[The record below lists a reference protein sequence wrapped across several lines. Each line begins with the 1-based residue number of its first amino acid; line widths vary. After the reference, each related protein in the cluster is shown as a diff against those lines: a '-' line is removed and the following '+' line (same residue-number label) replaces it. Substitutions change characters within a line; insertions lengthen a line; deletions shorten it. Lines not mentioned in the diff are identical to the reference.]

1 MLKRNYYCLPY
12 EDRGISMEKTTVLE
26 PRPETSLGT
35 NASLNYTTVHN
46 RKFWYSVL
54 KRIGDVF
61 FSILALILL
70 SPLLIIVT
78 ILIFLEDHRN
88 PFYVQDRVGLNGR
101 VFRIYK
107 FRTMRVNSHSQ
118 RNALLS
124 QNEDQGANFSM
135 TNDPR
140 VTKIGMFLRKFS
152 IDELPQ
158 LFNILKSDM
167 SIIGPRPFIPEE
179 QAELPSDRLLVKPGL
194 SCYWQIGGKNS
205 LSKEEQI
212 ELDRKY
218 IRECSIGTDVK
229 IVFKTIIHVLSGKNG

>member
-1 MLKRNYYCLPY
+1 
-12 EDRGISMEKTTVLE
+12 MEKITVLE
-26 PRPETSLGT
+26 
-35 NASLNYTTVHN
+35 N
-46 RKFWYSVL
+46 RKFWYSIL

-61 FSILALILL
+61 FSLLALVLL
-70 SPLLIIVT
+70 SPFLIIIS
-78 ILIFLEDHRN
+78 ILIFMEDRHN

-101 VFRIYK
+101 IFRIYK
-107 FRTMRVNSHSQ
+107 FRTMRVNSHAK
-118 RNALLS
+118 RDELLS
-124 QNEDQGANFSM
+124 QNEDQGANFMM

-140 VTKIGMFLRKFS
+140 VTKIGVFLRKFS
-152 IDELPQ
+152 IDELLQ

-179 QAELPSDRLLVKPGL
+179 QAELPSDRLLVNPGL

-229 IVFKTIIHVLSGKNG
+229 IVFKTIVHVLSGKNV

>member
-1 MLKRNYYCLPY
+1 
-12 EDRGISMEKTTVLE
+12 MEKMTVLE
-26 PRPETSLGT
+26 TRPEISLDT
-35 NASLNYTTVHN
+35 NASFNHTSVHN
-46 RKFWYSVL
+46 RKSWYSIL

-61 FSILALILL
+61 FSLLALVLL
-70 SPLLIIVT
+70 SPFLIIIS
-78 ILIFLEDHRN
+78 ILIFMEDRHN

-101 VFRIYK
+101 IFRIYK
-107 FRTMRVNSHSQ
+107 FRTMRVNSHAK
-118 RNALLS
+118 RDELLS
-124 QNEDQGANFSM
+124 QNEDQGANFMM

-140 VTKIGMFLRKFS
+140 VTKIGVFLRKFS
-152 IDELPQ
+152 IDELLQ

-229 IVFKTIIHVLSGKNG
+229 IVFKTIVHVLSGKNV

>member
-1 MLKRNYYCLPY
+1 
-12 EDRGISMEKTTVLE
+12 
-26 PRPETSLGT
+26 
-35 NASLNYTTVHN
+35 
-46 RKFWYSVL
+46 
-54 KRIGDVF
+54 
-61 FSILALILL
+61 
-70 SPLLIIVT
+70 
-78 ILIFLEDHRN
+78 
-88 PFYVQDRVGLNGR
+88 
-101 VFRIYK
+101 
-107 FRTMRVNSHSQ
+107 MRVNSHAK
-118 RNALLS
+118 RDELLS
-124 QNEDQGANFSM
+124 QNEDQGANFMM

-140 VTKIGMFLRKFS
+140 VTKIGVFLRKFS
-152 IDELPQ
+152 IDELLQ

-229 IVFKTIIHVLSGKNG
+229 IVFKTIVHVLSGKNV

>member
-1 MLKRNYYCLPY
+1 MDKI
-12 EDRGISMEKTTVLE
+12 GVLE
-26 PRPETSLGT
+26 HKTDLEIGIKHHSETMPLM
-35 NASLNYTTVHN
+35 N
-46 RKFWYSVL
+46 RKPLYDIF

-61 FSILALILL
+61 FSLLALIFLAPFL
-70 SPLLIIVT
+70 IVVSLLI
-78 ILIFLEDHRN
+78 FMEDRHN

-107 FRTMRVNSHSQ
+107 FRTMRVNSHAQ
-118 RNALLS
+118 RDELLS
-124 QNEDQGANFSM
+124 QNEDQGANFMM

-140 VTKIGMFLRKFS
+140 VTKFGVFLRKFS
-152 IDELPQ
+152 IDELLQ

-229 IVFKTIIHVLSGKNG
+229 IVFKTIAHVLSGKNV

>member
-1 MLKRNYYCLPY
+1 
-12 EDRGISMEKTTVLE
+12 MEKMTVLE
-26 PRPETSLGT
+26 TRPEISLDT
-35 NASLNYTTVHN
+35 NASFNHTSVYN
-46 RKFWYSVL
+46 RKFWYSIL
-54 KRIGDVF
+54 KRVGDVF
-61 FSILALILL
+61 FSLLALILL
-70 SPLLIIVT
+70 FPFLIVVS
-78 ILIFLEDHRN
+78 ILIFLEDHHN
-88 PFYVQDRVGLNGR
+88 PFFVQDRVGLNGH
-101 VFRIYK
+101 VFKMYK
-107 FRTMRVNSHSQ
+107 FRTMRVNSHDQ
-118 RNALLS
+118 RSELLS
-124 QNEDQGANFSM
+124 QNEDQGGNFKLS
-135 TNDPR
+135 NDPR
-140 VTKIGMFLRKFS
+140 VTKIGGFLRKFS
-152 IDELPQ
+152 IDELLQ

>member
-1 MLKRNYYCLPY
+1 
-12 EDRGISMEKTTVLE
+12 MEKTTVLE
-26 PRPETSLGT
+26 PRPEIGLET

-46 RKFWYSVL
+46 RKLWYSVL

-61 FSILALILL
+61 FSILALVLL

-78 ILIFLEDHRN
+78 ILIFLEDHHN
-88 PFYVQDRVGLNGR
+88 SFYVQDRVGLSGR

-107 FRTMRVNSHSQ
+107 FRTMRVNSHAQ

-140 VTKIGMFLRKFS
+140 VTKIGAFLRKFS

>member
-1 MLKRNYYCLPY
+1 
-12 EDRGISMEKTTVLE
+12 MEKMTVLE
-26 PRPETSLGT
+26 TRPEISLDT
-35 NASLNYTTVHN
+35 NASFNHTSVHN
-46 RKFWYSVL
+46 RKFWYSII

-61 FSILALILL
+61 FSLLALVLL
-70 SPLLIIVT
+70 SPFLIIVS
-78 ILIFLEDHRN
+78 ILIFLEDRHN

-101 VFRIYK
+101 IFRIYK
-107 FRTMRVNSHSQ
+107 FRTMRVNSYAQ
-118 RNALLS
+118 RDELLS
-124 QNEDQGANFSM
+124 QNEAQGANFMM

-140 VTKIGMFLRKFS
+140 VTKIGVFLRKFS
-152 IDELPQ
+152 IDELLQ

-229 IVFKTIIHVLSGKNG
+229 IVFKTIVHVLSGKNG